1 MKLSGNYSQEDIQ
14 RAFQGDFSCQTFKT
28 DARKKPLGDKEHITL
43 EHYFLR
49 IDFYPKLK
57 ECRISTI
64 STDEKGGKVITP
76 MMTLKE

>member
-1 MKLSGNYSQEDIQ
+1 MKLSGNYSTEDMQ

-28 DARKKPLGDKEHITL
+28 DARKRPLGDKEHTTL
-43 EHYFLR
+43 ELYFLR
-49 IDFYPKLK
+49 FDFYPKLK

-64 STDEKGGKVITP
+64 STDEKGGKVVTP